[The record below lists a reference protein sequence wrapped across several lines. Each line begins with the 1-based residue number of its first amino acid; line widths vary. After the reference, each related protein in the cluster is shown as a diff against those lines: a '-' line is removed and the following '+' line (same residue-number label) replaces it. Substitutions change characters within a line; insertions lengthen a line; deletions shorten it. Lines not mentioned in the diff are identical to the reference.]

1 MKKGI
6 AIFLGW
12 LFPFVYCVAGVD
24 AYTATQVGWLFPV
37 FFNKEVPWGK
47 ARANAGV
54 LSSADYESR

>member
-37 FFNKEVPWGK
+37 FFNKEAPWGK